1 MPRAQCFKKAEWQ
14 ALLWMPGLVCALSLP
29 AARAAFRLSARLHV
43 AGTGLAAL
51 GAVCCIAGIPMSI
64 NSHKQNC
71 LVLLTVVSIHRGGA
85 AAHGGGQ
92 QRIFA

>member
-1 MPRAQCFKKAEWQ
+1 
-14 ALLWMPGLVCALSLP
+14 MPGLVCALSLP
-29 AARAAFRLSARLHV
+29 AARAAVHLSARLHV

-51 GAVCCIAGIPMSI
+51 GAVCCIAGIQMFIKP
-64 NSHKQNC
+64 HKQNC